1 MLLFA
6 SIYAW
11 FENRCIE
18 IAVLRVVSACE
29 RPHISCEDITL
40 DEGAE
45 LNVVLRAAG
54 KDEFYLTL
62 EDENLYEP

>member
-1 MLLFA
+1 
-6 SIYAW
+6 
-11 FENRCIE
+11 
-18 IAVLRVVSACE
+18 VSACE